1 MPGDRIPY
9 SVLPLAEMGTA
20 LRSNTVTDLQHE
32 YQQILEDHVH
42 LLETAGQDYTQAEVT
57 SWAWEVILNRY
68 PELLVFPDN
77 LG

>member
-1 MPGDRIPY
+1 MPRDRIPH
-9 SVLPLAEMGTA
+9 SALPPAETGTA